1 MAFNM
6 LKEYVFDIARQMG
19 ISSEEVSL
27 VKSSTVGCV
36 DTHLLKIS
44 FKNHTVSA
52 LVYRSELDN
61 LLKGIKG
68 DRLNLKVKAALE
80 RLKVLTAS

>member
-6 LKEYVFDIARQMG
+6 LKEYVSDIARQMS
-19 ISSEEVSL
+19 ISPEEVLL

-44 FKNHTVSA
+44 FKSQTVSA
-52 LVYRSELDN
+52 LVYQSELDT
-61 LLKGIKG
+61 LLIGIQNE
-68 DRLNLKVKAALE
+68 RLDLKVRGALE
-80 RLKVLTAS
+80 RLKIQIAP